1 MPGTVPNTALPID
14 AQGAPV
20 QILSPL
26 TITGDTVDLDPGS
39 ASANVALPTGSQ
51 VIRYAASVECWII
64 FGFGSAA
71 TATAAAPSMYF
82 PVGAETMAVPRNAVG
97 TLGTHLSVIRQGS
110 TSGEGTVT
118 RMK

>member
-1 MPGTVPNTALPID
+1 MTDLSTVSLPRGSDGEGI
-14 AQGAPV
+14 QTL
-20 QILSPL
+20 QPL
-26 TITGDTVDLDPGS
+26 TITGDTVELDPGA

-51 VIRYAASVECWII
+51 IVRYGASVECWII

-82 PVGAETMAVPRNAVG
+82 PAGVEIMAVPLNALNVRA
-97 TLGTHLSVIRQGS
+97 THLSVIRQGS
-110 TSGEGTVT
+110 TSGVGTVT